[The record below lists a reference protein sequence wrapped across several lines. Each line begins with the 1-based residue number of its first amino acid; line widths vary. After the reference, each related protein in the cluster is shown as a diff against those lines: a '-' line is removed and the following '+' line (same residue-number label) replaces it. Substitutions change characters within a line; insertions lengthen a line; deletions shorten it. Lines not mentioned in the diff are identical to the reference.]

1 MLSIKPLG
9 NLRNDVHGILRDI
22 VSANRQTECLPSLTL
37 MLPGTHLPCSNRA
50 ATSGRR
56 IFIGAAAWLWLS
68 SWLAAA
74 GITFNFTLPSSY
86 TTSAGVFETN
96 GHLVK
101 TLWRRVGYAS
111 GAHQASWDGTKDD
124 GSTAPAGNY
133 QIRLLYHNVGYV
145 WEGTVG
151 ITASSFTGD
160 IRRGLEPM
168 TDLAADGTNLITA
181 MGYNEGQAALQRF
194 SSSDAQTLTSSLLV
208 GAITLSLDYVAT
220 DGTWNYTATTGNGID
235 FGYNHTFV
243 VAYKMADNTAAAFT
257 NGTTVVQQPGYPQHT
272 YASCIDVESGKAN
285 PASGLAVQKT
295 GNTLAVSHGTLGIV
309 RLFDKRGGQ
318 ATGTITISTPGRLAF
333 APNGDLWVLSGTTA
347 NRFAAA
353 TLGTTN
359 TAATTIS
366 GLSGPLA
373 IGVHPS
379 DNNTVLIADGG
390 TSQQVK
396 AYNST
401 GTALWTFGTAGGYAT
416 DASVSNAKLGFVSS
430 RIFVTVLSD
439 GSFWVADNR
448 NFRAL
453 HYTSGRTYIE
463 QIMYLP
469 ANYVAAACPTASL
482 SATTQR
488 VFGDSW
494 LEFAVDFTKPLLPGD
509 PVAAG
514 GNASWNLVKNWS
526 AGVPSQYLGNGVG
539 DGINTVMT
547 LSNGRTYGLVQNN
560 STNKM
565 AVVELPS
572 TGVLRFTG
580 IEISKG
586 TTLYANGDLRSA
598 SVANSVQ
605 TISKQSLTG
614 FDGSGNPIW
623 GTATVLA
630 SSSAG
635 TGDPYYR
642 GSFSGSR
649 GPQFPITASN
659 IVISF
664 DQSVGTNANT
674 GMHLGGVKVGA
685 TSWLWEASPAAST
698 VNYADPA
705 QQTGLFDIGDGT
717 NYGGNCVQVIGQNI
731 VYGYHGEFWSNAEA
745 NQFMHF
751 WDDGLFVGEF
761 GVANKNIT
769 GAQPGVAGN
778 DFNPSLVLV
787 NGQLYLWHND
797 ENNHDAMHRWRLDG
811 ANAISE
817 MYGTGTL
824 NSTITL
830 SPSLFQTENLTVA
843 AQSTAT
849 HRVITD
855 PAFSGGSGTIL
866 DATVVGDYITY
877 LVPAVNAGTYDVRVG
892 VKTLN
897 TRGTWQLAIGRADSF
912 NQTKSN
918 VGTPKDEYTVLQTFT
933 EYDLGTWSPGT
944 TSDKWF
950 QFLITGKNAS
960 STGFS
965 EAFDYIKLIPQ

>member
-1 MLSIKPLG
+1 M
-9 NLRNDVHGILRDI
+9 
-22 VSANRQTECLPSLTL
+22 
-37 MLPGTHLPCSNRA
+37 
-50 ATSGRR
+50 
-56 IFIGAAAWLWLS
+56 
-68 SWLAAA
+68 
-74 GITFNFTLPSSY
+74 
-86 TTSAGVFETN
+86 
-96 GHLVK
+96 
-101 TLWRRVGYAS
+101 
-111 GAHQASWDGTKDD
+111 
-124 GSTAPAGNY
+124 
-133 QIRLLYHNVGYV
+133 
-145 WEGTVG
+145 
-151 ITASSFTGD
+151 
-160 IRRGLEPM
+160 
-168 TDLAADGTNLITA
+168 
-181 MGYNEGQAALQRF
+181 
-194 SSSDAQTLTSSLLV
+194 
-208 GAITLSLDYVAT
+208 
-220 DGTWNYTATTGNGID
+220 
-235 FGYNHTFV
+235 
-243 VAYKMADNTAAAFT
+243 
-257 NGTTVVQQPGYPQHT
+257 
-272 YASCIDVESGKAN
+272 ESGKAN

-295 GNTLAVSHGTLGIV
+295 GNTLAVAHGTLGIV

-318 ATGTITISTPGRLAF
+318 STGTITISTPGRLAF

-347 NRFAAA
+347 QRFAAA

-359 TAATTIS
+359 TPATTIS

-448 NFRAL
+448 TFRAL
-453 HYTSGRTYIE
+453 HYSAARASYRADHVSAGELTIC
-463 QIMYLP
+463 
-469 ANYVAAACPTASL
+469 AACPTTSL

-509 PVAAG
+509 PMAAG

-526 AGVPSQYLGNGVG
+526 ALVSPPSISENGVG
-539 DGINTVMT
+539 DGLNTVMT
-547 LSNGRTYGLVQNN
+547 LSNGRTYGLVQNKHDEQN
-560 STNKM
+560 
-565 AVVELPS
+565 
-572 TGVLRFTG
+572 GRR
-580 IEISKG
+580 G
-586 TTLYANGDLRSA
+586 TSLHRRSSIHGDRNQQGHHLAHANGDLRSA
-598 SVANSVQ
+598 SVANGVQ
-605 TISKQSLTG
+605 TISKQALTG
-614 FDGSGNPIW
+614 FDGFGQSDLGNGHGAGALHRRAPPIR
-623 GTATVLA
+623 TIAA
-630 SSSAG
+630 RSAA
-635 TGDPYYR
+635 P
-642 GSFSGSR
+642 R
-649 GPQFPITASN
+649 GPQFPITSSN

-717 NYGGNCVQVIGQNI
+717 NYGGNCVQVIGQNV

-824 NSTITL
+824 N
-830 SPSLFQTENLTVA
+830 Q
-843 AQSTAT
+843 
-849 HRVITD
+849 HD
-855 PAFSGGSGTIL
+855 HAFSLIISNGESDGRGAIRPRRIASSPIPVSAEAPVRFL
-866 DATVVGDYITY
+866 DATVVGDYVTY
-877 LVPAVNAGTYDVRVG
+877 LVPAVNAGSYDVRVG
-892 VKTLN
+892 VKTFQYRAAPI
-897 TRGTWQLAIGRADSF
+897 TASGHRARG
-912 NQTKSN
+912 
-918 VGTPKDEYTVLQTFT
+918 
-933 EYDLGTWSPGT
+933 
-944 TSDKWF
+944 
-950 QFLITGKNAS
+950 
-960 STGFS
+960 
-965 EAFDYIKLIPQ
+965 